1 MVNLMPSIKFIKDFN
16 VFVAIRKTSCILV
29 FNMPR
34 LMFYIQFDPNPHT
47 LQTEIVLFKKYIKIL
62 IEFQFYR
69 DNAVYR
75 SNSFKF
81 ERRGPTLPE
90 APQHVPP
97 SSTRVTSPTSQISH
111 KLDQVQ
117 GILSKKLNKSVAKEV
132 IFI

>member
-47 LQTEIVLFKKYIKIL
+47 FQTEIVLFKKYIKIL
-62 IEFQFYR
+62 IEFQYCR

-90 APQHVPP
+90 APQQPA
-97 SSTRVTSPTSQISH
+97 RVTSPASQISH

-117 GILSKKLNKSVAKEV
+117 GILSKKLNKSVVKEV